1 MENEYNSEIRDKY
14 FKMDYFGQLL
24 KGNNKFNEFK
34 KQKLLKYGNDAK
46 LFKCKFDNIYFY
58 ISNKNCKTFPFYY
71 KECPLCKNKI
81 CYFCSKRVSIGG
93 NDNGNCCL
101 KRKLYYLF
109 LYKGFYYF
117 KGLDKVDELKRDDF
131 YLFFILSL
139 IPVFGLFLNIITISG
154 YFCLILQFKNTS
166 KCYSD
171 HFKEIYCC
179 NLILHIL
186 LLTSILLS
194 IIFFIYDIYFK
205 IILLIFSL
213 IFKFY

>member
-1 MENEYNSEIRDKY
+1 MQNYSNVNLIIFIFIYQIKIVKHFHSIIKNALYVRMKY
-14 FKMDYFGQLL
+14 AIFV
-24 KGNNKFNEFK
+24 
-34 KQKLLKYGNDAK
+34 QKEL
-46 LFKCKFDNIYFY
+46 
-58 ISNKNCKTFPFYY
+58 
-71 KECPLCKNKI
+71 
-81 CYFCSKRVSIGG
+81 IGG
-93 NDNGNCCL
+93 KDNGNCCL

-109 LYKGFYYF
+109 LYNGFYYF
-117 KGLDKVDELKRDDF
+117 KGLDKVDKLKRDDF

-139 IPVFGLFLNIITISG
+139 IPIFGLFLNIITISG

-213 IFKFY
+213 IFKF